1 MKPIPPKIYSK
12 KSFIKSKV
20 KLSNEL
26 CQIKIGP
33 YQLYPLLVGY
43 LDNLFLGQ
51 LDLSLKRQ
59 KSIRLCLGVLKN
71 AILSK
76 RISVNTEVLIISTNA
91 NDSRYKQLINPIVTN
106 FSEANIRSVHHGG
119 FEILR
124 GGDLFV
130 LVKTLYIFI
139 RSIPDLR
146 RAIQKIQIQYTEM
159 ARLKAYLL
167 TIIFSQLYYA
177 LSSLRSMKR
186 SNFQFLLVDWDHGGN
201 QALSI
206 LNAKLINVPSA
217 TLVHGHIAVPT
228 KFVPLIAD
236 YCYTWGGL
244 QNRFFE
250 DYGIVPKRLKK
261 VGFTSLKLPSPEDS
275 REIKK
280 VIPKRPKHWIG
291 YAEQRVRSLD
301 NVAIAKEFN
310 DCIQL
315 LGEDWGLMIRP
326 HPSQNYDL
334 LVDIFEQYSNFWV
347 VPKKFNANEVLSMS
361 SLFLVVDSTFSLD
374 CIFYNTPLVFFNPE
388 NRGLYG
394 IVSDF
399 VRNANARVV
408 TSGRELGELL
418 SEIAVD
424 QIPKLLFTEEMHH
437 YAQKYIDA
445 IDEISGSRIKDEIIL
460 TIENK
465 GR

>member
-236 YCYTWGGL
+236 YCYTWGGAS
-244 QNRFFE
+244 
-250 DYGIVPKRLKK
+250 K
-261 VGFTSLKLPSPEDS
+261 
-275 REIKK
+275 
-280 VIPKRPKHWIG
+280 
-291 YAEQRVRSLD
+291 
-301 NVAIAKEFN
+301 
-310 DCIQL
+310 
-315 LGEDWGLMIRP
+315 
-326 HPSQNYDL
+326 
-334 LVDIFEQYSNFWV
+334 
-347 VPKKFNANEVLSMS
+347 
-361 SLFLVVDSTFSLD
+361 
-374 CIFYNTPLVFFNPE
+374 
-388 NRGLYG
+388 
-394 IVSDF
+394 
-399 VRNANARVV
+399 
-408 TSGRELGELL
+408 
-418 SEIAVD
+418 
-424 QIPKLLFTEEMHH
+424 QIL
-437 YAQKYIDA
+437 
-445 IDEISGSRIKDEIIL
+445 
-460 TIENK
+460 
-465 GR
+465 